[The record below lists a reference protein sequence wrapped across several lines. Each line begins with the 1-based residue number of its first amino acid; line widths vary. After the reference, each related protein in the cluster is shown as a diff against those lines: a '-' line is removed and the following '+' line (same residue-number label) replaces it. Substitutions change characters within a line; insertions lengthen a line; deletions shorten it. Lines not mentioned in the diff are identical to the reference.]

1 MFLLITGAS
10 GQIGSAIAFNC
21 NRRKIKTI
29 LLTRSIKKKK
39 ILKKKFKFC
48 NVITFSELKK
58 KNDI

>member
-39 ILKKKFKFC
+39 ILKKNLNF
-48 NVITFSELKK
+48 VM
-58 KNDI
+58 

>member
-29 LLTRSIKKKK
+29 LLTRSIKKKN
-39 ILKKKFKFC
+39 IKKK
-48 NVITFSELKK
+48 I
-58 KNDI
+58 